1 VAPLNQP
8 PAEVSPQVRAA
19 AQQASTEAFHLAML
33 IAAALLVAGAAV
45 NGLGIRNQHR
55 PVGTE
60 RNGEP

>member
-33 IAAALLVAGAAV
+33 IAAALLVAGAV